1 MTAAQP
7 SDSARDRAE
16 RMISSR
22 LESRSGAGL
31 GDIGPGVLRSD
42 VVVRPLARDN
52 QPSREVSAATR
63 ASLSGTTAVQ
73 AILAALTA
81 SAQRQATAT

>member
-1 MTAAQP
+1 M
-7 SDSARDRAE
+7 
-16 RMISSR
+16 
-22 LESRSGAGL
+22 
-31 GDIGPGVLRSD
+31 
-42 VVVRPLARDN
+42 RPLARDN